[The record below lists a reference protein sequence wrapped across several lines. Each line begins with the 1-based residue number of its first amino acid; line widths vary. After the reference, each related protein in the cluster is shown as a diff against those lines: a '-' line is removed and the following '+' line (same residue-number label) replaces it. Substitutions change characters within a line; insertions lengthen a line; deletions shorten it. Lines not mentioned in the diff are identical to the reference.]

1 MSVTEFTP
9 YAGALGGG
17 LIGLAA
23 VILMASSGR
32 IMGATGIFRGLLTTK
47 FDDAFQWRLIF
58 IVGLLIGTAWTA
70 LFTGIAHSISFV
82 SNNYLIAVG
91 GILVGAGT
99 TLGNGCTSGHG
110 ICGISRFSVRSI
122 TATCVFMV
130 VAIITVFI
138 VRHVLGMA

>member
-1 MSVTEFTP
+1 MNITEFTP
-9 YAGALGGG
+9 YSGAAGGA

-23 VILMASSGR
+23 VILMASAGR
-32 IMGATGIFRGLLTTK
+32 IMGATGIFRGLLTMR

-58 IVGLLIGTAWTA
+58 IVGLLLGTAWTG
-70 LFTGIAHSISFV
+70 LFTAAAHSISFV
-82 SNNYLIAVG
+82 SSNLMIVIG

-122 TATCVFMV
+122 IATCVFMV

-138 VRHVLGMA
+138 VRHVLGAA

>member
-1 MSVTEFTP
+1 MSITEFTP
-9 YAGALGGG
+9 YAGAIGGG

-23 VILMASSGR
+23 VILMASAGR
-32 IMGATGIFRGLLTTK
+32 IMGATGIFRGLLTLQ

-70 LFTGIAHSISFV
+70 LFTGIAHNISFV
-82 SNNYLIAVG
+82 PNTYLIIIG

-110 ICGISRFSVRSI
+110 ICGISRFSIRSI
-122 TATCVFMV
+122 VATCVFMV
-130 VAIITVFI
+130 FAIITVFI
-138 VRHVLGMA
+138 VRHVIGIA

>member
-1 MSVTEFTP
+1 MSITEFTP
-9 YAGALGGG
+9 YSGAAGGA

-23 VILMASSGR
+23 VILMASAGR
-32 IMGATGIFRGLLTTK
+32 IMGATGIFRGLLTMR
-47 FDDAFQWRLIF
+47 FDDGFQWRLIF
-58 IVGLLIGTAWTA
+58 IVGLLLGTAWTG
-70 LFTGIAHSISFV
+70 LFTGAAHSISFV
-82 SNNYLIAVG
+82 SSNLMIVIG

-122 TATCVFMV
+122 IATCVFMV

-138 VRHVLGMA
+138 VRHVLGAA